1 MYRTKSE
8 STKSNVKF
16 VNEQFFSKWTVD
28 TAYILG
34 FFTADGCMTRSQ
46 KKNSYY
52 IEFVST
58 DHDVLEKIQFSMK
71 AKQKISQKKQ
81 NKGAEGKI
89 AYRIQIGSKK
99 IFLDLKRIGFSTAKS
114 NSVRLPHIPNSFFA
128 DFLRGY
134 FDGDGCISRGKYYP
148 RNRNKARN
156 YLSVRFTSG
165 SHTFLQEIRQRIV
178 LIIKTNNGSLI
189 AKQNSGYE
197 LMFSTL
203 DSIKILR
210 YIYQRENC
218 LCMERKQR
226 EAQSI
231 LFYSGVVA

>member
-1 MYRTKSE
+1 M
-8 STKSNVKF
+8 
-16 VNEQFFSKWTVD
+16 
-28 TAYILG
+28 AYVLG
-34 FFTADGCMTRSQ
+34 FFTADGCMTRNQ
-46 KKNSYY
+46 KRSSYY
-52 IEFVST
+52 VEFVST
-58 DHDVLEKIQFSMK
+58 DRDVLEKIRFAMQ
-71 AKQKISQKKQ
+71 AQQKISQKKQ
-81 NKGAEGKI
+81 SKDALAKI

-99 IFLDLKRIGFSTAKS
+99 IFLDLKGIGFSTAKS

-148 RNRNKARN
+148 RDRRRARD

-178 LIIKTNNGSLI
+178 LIIKTNKGSLI

-210 YIYQRENC
+210 YIYHSENC
-218 LCMERKQR
+218 LCMDRKQR

-231 LFYSGVVA
+231 LFYSGYSGVVA